1 MWMVTPSWWATTS
14 LWQKNLNSKG
24 DILKENILKKIKSDY
39 ATFSKS
45 QRLIA
50 DFVLNNFA
58 EASVMTASKLAE
70 TVKVSESTVVRFATE
85 LGYLGYPEFI
95 AELTEYVRSESNLIK
110 RTESLLA
117 LVKDEDV
124 LKTVMNSDSD
134 NIKLTLQ
141 NINKDQFD
149 GAADAILNANKIY
162 IVGVRSSACLASF
175 AEFYFSMLF
184 DNVYLLQA
192 NSVSDIFEL
201 VIRADEKSVVLGISF
216 PRYSKRTVK
225 AMSIAKSKGA
235 KLIALTDSEKSPIA
249 KDADYL
255 ITAKSEM
262 VSFVDSLVAPF
273 SVLNALIVK
282 LVLKKKDEV
291 LHTFEELENIW
302 EEYEVYDKYNKL

>member
-1 MWMVTPSWWATTS
+1 M
-14 LWQKNLNSKG
+14 K
-24 DILKENILKKIKSDY
+24 DNILKKIKRDY

-58 EASVMTASKLAE
+58 EASVMTAGKLAE

-85 LGYLGYPEFI
+85 LGFLGYPEFI
-95 AELTEYVRSESNLIK
+95 AELTEYVRSESSLIK
-110 RTESLLA
+110 RAESISTII
-117 LVKDEDV
+117 KDSDV
-124 LKTVMNSDSD
+124 FKTVMNSDAD
-134 NIKLTLQ
+134 NIKLTMQ
-141 NINKDQFD
+141 NINKEQFD
-149 GAADAILNANKIY
+149 GAADAILNAEKIY

-175 AEFYFSMLF
+175 AGFYLSMLF
-184 DNVYLLQA
+184 DNVHLLQA
-192 NSVSDIFEL
+192 NSVSDIFEQVL
-201 VIRADEKSVVLGISF
+201 RADEKTVVLGISF

-225 AMSIAKSKGA
+225 AMNIAKGKGA
-235 KLIALTDSEKSPIA
+235 KLIALTDSPKSPIA
-249 KDADYL
+249 KDADYV

-291 LHTFEELENIW
+291 AHTFEELENIW
-302 EEYEVYDKYNKL
+302 EEYEVYDKYSKL